1 MFSFCSPESCCPTF
15 KRPDG
20 DDRLNAMR
28 ESEEPLTCGV
38 GIGLRYDSTKQKIV
52 VGSLAPGD
60 FFEEQEAVGCVVS
73 YVGISMITGGPAHR
87 SYKIEND
94 DALIRIDGTE
104 ISSMK
109 PSQLG
114 PLLQGPRGSIVNLDL
129 IRYENNEEIPIRV
142 SLVRNWIM
150 PPPASNRLG
159 YLSVIIFAS
168 RAMTCFRQR
177 ERPKHPVALNN
188 KQASRPA
195 AESAPGK
202 LVPAYPPASA
212 AGSPRRP
219 GATARRAKPPQLDGI
234 VRPSIFRPTVCQASG
249 GIGTGRRLQ
258 PWAGWRGRRVRARMG
273 TINIQTREFD

>member
-202 LVPAYPPASA
+202 PRACVSSRQRSRIPAPSWSHGATRETATTRRHRPPPHFPPRGGPSKQRHWRRAPPAA
-212 AGSPRRP
+212 MGGLAGTAVR
-219 GATARRAKPPQLDGI
+219 GAHGHD
-234 VRPSIFRPTVCQASG
+234 
-249 GIGTGRRLQ
+249 
-258 PWAGWRGRRVRARMG
+258 
-273 TINIQTREFD
+273 